1 MRDMKLEAPAL
12 LALFEQA
19 AAGIVLGSP
28 DGHATLNPAAR
39 QLLGLPSDAAVSAL
53 PRPGLVD
60 EALRGAVVTGALVE
74 WNHGGPNRMLVV
86 SWAPLRENG
95 RASCRERV

>member
-19 AAGIVLGSP
+19 AAGIVLGSS

-39 QLLGLPSDAAVSAL
+39 QLLGLPSEAAVSAL
-53 PRPGLVD
+53 P
-60 EALRGAVVTGALVE
+60 
-74 WNHGGPNRMLVV
+74 
-86 SWAPLRENG
+86 APT
-95 RASCRERV
+95 ACWS